1 MELYN
6 VIIMFIVILVQLDN
20 FILYNDFYKNYE
32 NRVNKLESK
41 VSYIELNN
49 INNIK
54 LIDIIN
60 NINDIKLK
68 KNEILRTSHSYN
80 RFYNDDE

>member
-32 NRVNKLESK
+32 NRVKKLESK
-41 VSYIELNN
+41 VGYIELNN

-54 LIDIIN
+54 LIEIIN
-60 NINDIKLK
+60 NINDIKNK
-68 KNEILRTSHSYN
+68 KNIILKSSHSYN